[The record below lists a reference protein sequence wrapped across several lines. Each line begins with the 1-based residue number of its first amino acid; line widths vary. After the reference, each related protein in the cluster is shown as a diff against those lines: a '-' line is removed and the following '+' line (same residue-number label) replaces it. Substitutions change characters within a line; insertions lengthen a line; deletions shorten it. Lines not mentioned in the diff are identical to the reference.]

1 MRKQT
6 SLAEKQY
13 QRLGKVFEPNK
24 KKEDKRKNKRICA
37 MSNLF
42 YSKGFIFNKY
52 CNPKEFATKRSFDS
66 KQSDLREFKDILLFF
81 CQYIEKLKLNNEKDK
96 CSK

>member
-1 MRKQT
+1 M
-6 SLAEKQY
+6 
-13 QRLGKVFEPNK
+13 GKVFEPNK
-24 KKEDKRKNKRICA
+24 KKKDKTKNKRICA
-37 MSNLF
+37 NMSNPF

-52 CNPKEFATKRSFDS
+52 CNPKEFATKRSYDS
-66 KQSDLREFKDILLFF
+66 KQSDLRELKDILEFF

>member
-1 MRKQT
+1 M
-6 SLAEKQY
+6 
-13 QRLGKVFEPNK
+13 GKVFEPNK
-24 KKEDKRKNKRICA
+24 KEEDKTKNKRTRA

-52 CNPKEFATKRSFDS
+52 CNTKEFAAKRSFDS
-66 KQSDLREFKDILLFF
+66 KQSDLREFKDILEFF
-81 CQYIEKLKLNNEKDK
+81 CHDIEKINPNNEKDK